1 MISKNNSIK
10 IKNILNIRG
19 TSYGIIVVRVCILII
34 ILFAFTNIA
43 LALNW
48 KDREVSEAGCPE
60 TSIKIWKSEILNFRN
75 EKTINI
81 QDNKIVI
88 SGNHDSGEYFISN
101 KNSLKIGDKFIEFTI
116 NTDDRIKE
124 VYLNNRPHL
133 ATKIDYENSN
143 HNTHNC

>member
-43 LALNW
+43 LAVNW
-48 KDREVSEAGCPE
+48 KDREVRETGCLE
-60 TSIKIWKSEILNFRN
+60 TSIGVWKSEILNFRN

-88 SGNHDSGEYFISN
+88 IGNHNFGEYFVRN
-101 KNSLKIGDKFIEFTI
+101 KNSLKIGDKIIEF
-116 NTDDRIKE
+116 NKNADDRKKE
-124 VYLNNRPHL
+124 VYLNVRPHL
-133 ATKIDYENSN
+133 TNKIVYENSN